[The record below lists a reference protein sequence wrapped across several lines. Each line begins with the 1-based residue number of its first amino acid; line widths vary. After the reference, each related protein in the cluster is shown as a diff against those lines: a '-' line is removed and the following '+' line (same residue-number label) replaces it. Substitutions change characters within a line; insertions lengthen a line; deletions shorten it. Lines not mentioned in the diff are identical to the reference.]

1 MCYLLLSPSGT
12 TKVYLVKNSILSR
25 THLST
30 EFELSQ
36 IYIQLRVTG
45 STISERTNVQMHK
58 SCLSQVRQFHQPIS
72 EDNGQGEPSEVT
84 SDIQRKNKQ

>member
-25 THLST
+25 THLRT

-45 STISERTNVQMHK
+45 STISERNKCSDVCHR
-58 SCLSQVRQFHQPIS
+58 SQVRQFHQPIS